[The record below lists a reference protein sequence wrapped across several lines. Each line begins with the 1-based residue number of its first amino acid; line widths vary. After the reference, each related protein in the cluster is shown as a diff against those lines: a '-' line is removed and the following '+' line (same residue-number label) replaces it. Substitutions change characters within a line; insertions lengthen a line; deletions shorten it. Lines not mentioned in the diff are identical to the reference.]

1 MNDSSGGCL
10 SIEAVCKV
18 RTLPDGGTAEILKD
32 LSLMLNS
39 ATLTVVVGPSGGGK
53 STLLRLINRLEDP
66 TRGCIFLD
74 REDISTID
82 PLLLRRRIGTVLQ
95 QPHMFEGS
103 VLENLQRPFRYRSE
117 QPPDSSSSRLLDTLQ
132 LCSLDSAILSQDSR
146 TLSLGQQQR
155 VCLART
161 LMTDPEV
168 LLLDEPT
175 SALDRRTLMTDPE
188 VLLLDEPTSA
198 LDRPT
203 AVQLGQML
211 QAICR
216 ERSLMVLMTS
226 HDLHLAEQVGDQI
239 AFLHGGCIL
248 EQGSVEDFFN
258 NPRCDSLR
266 KFLNTDDKR

>member
-1 MNDSSGGCL
+1 MSDSPEGRL
-10 SIEAVCKV
+10 SIEGVCKE
-18 RTLPDGGTAEILKD
+18 RALPDGGKAEILKD
-32 LSLMLNS
+32 LSLS
-39 ATLTVVVGPSGGGK
+39 VKEATLTVVVGPSGGGK

-66 TRGCIFLD
+66 TRGRILLD
-74 REDISTID
+74 RADIATID
-82 PLLLRRRIGTVLQ
+82 PLLLRRRVGTVLQ

-103 VLENLQRPFRYRSE
+103 VLENLQRPFQYRGES
-117 QPPDSSSSRLLDTLQ
+117 PPDCSCPRLLETLQ
-132 LCSLDSAILSQDSR
+132 LCRLEPSLLSQNSR

-175 SALDRRTLMTDPE
+175 SALDR
-188 VLLLDEPTSA
+188 
-198 LDRPT
+198 PT

-216 ERSLMVLMTS
+216 KRSLTVLMTS

-248 EQGSVEDFFN
+248 EQGSVTEFFN
-258 NPRCDSLR
+258 NPRSESLR
-266 KFLNTDDKR
+266 KFLMPGEKDEFGAY